1 MIYQAISDLL
11 QYAQLHLGLQDEDKT
26 YVANILMNKFALN
39 DLKPCWTNE
48 KRIGGLDCPD
58 SVLAP
63 LVEYAKSEGLIE
75 EGEEEFFTS
84 ELLDIL
90 SPRPTK
96 VIEEFRNTVSED
108 PEAAFDK
115 LYDLGVKNDYVKLSA
130 IRKNVEWLFK
140 GEKNEIE
147 ITINLSKPEK
157 NNKTVAKMRN
167 VSAGYPKCMLCREN
181 LGYVGQGRT
190 RRNMRTVPIT
200 LNGEKWF
207 WQFSP
212 YAYFYQHGIA
222 INEQHTPMTVNNAT
236 LRKVLDF
243 VDIAPQYCLGSNA
256 ALPIVGG
263 SILGHEHFQGG
274 KWNFPMF
281 KSLDKWVLNCP
292 VEGVDASVIDW
303 YNSVV
308 LLSGEDKEAVAKAGE
323 RILERWLT
331 YSDPSVDILAKT
343 DAQHNT
349 LAPIARK
356 KDGKYFL
363 YLQLRNNRCNDEHP
377 DGIFH
382 AHKEYHNI
390 KSESIGLIEAMGR
403 FILPGRLNR
412 QLKEVEKFLT
422 GENTEI
428 REDMEIHADMIKNL
442 TAKYGTKL
450 SKEEARSVV
459 VGYVENVCENILYNT
474 AVFKQDD
481 KGMSAFI
488 RFLKACGYT
497 VRN

>member
-11 QYAQLHLGLQDEDKT
+11 EYAKLHLGLREEDT
-26 YVANILMNKFALN
+26 VYASNVLMEKLRLN
-39 DLKPCWTNE
+39 DIKPCWTNT
-48 KRIGGLDCPD
+48 KRIAALECPD
-58 SVLAP
+58 EVIAPILA
-63 LVEYAKSEGLIE
+63 YAKENGVIE
-75 EGEEEFFTS
+75 EGEEEFFS
-84 ELLDIL
+84 SDLLDVL
-90 SPRPTK
+90 SPRPSQ
-96 VIEEFRNTVSED
+96 VIDQFNELKETD
-108 PEAAFDK
+108 PEQAFDK
-115 LYDLGVKNDYVKLSA
+115 LFDLGVKNDYVKLSA
-130 IRKNVEWLFK
+130 IRKNREWLA
-140 GEKNEIE
+140 EKTKHKIE

-157 NNKTVAKMRN
+157 NNKTVAKMKN

-200 LNGEKWF
+200 LAGEKWF

-222 INEQHTPMTVNNAT
+222 INDKHTPMTVNPAT
-236 LRKVLDF
+236 IRKVLDF

-274 KWNFPMF
+274 KWEFPMF
-281 KSLDKWVLNCP
+281 KCGAKFELVCP
-292 VEGVDASVIDW
+292 VDGVDACVLDW

-308 LLSGEDKEAVAKAGE
+308 LLEGENKEQVVQAGE
-323 RILERWLT
+323 KILNTWLN
-331 YSDPSVDILAKT
+331 YSDSSVGILAKT
-343 DAQHNT
+343 AAQHNT
-349 LAPIARK
+349 LAPIAKK
-356 KDGKYFL
+356 KDGKYVL
-363 YLQLRNNRCNDEHP
+363 YLQLRNNRCNEEHP

-428 REDMEIHADMIKNL
+428 SEDMQIHTAMIESMLEQYGNRL
-442 TAKYGTKL
+442 SAKDAHEK
-450 SKEEARSVV
+450 VV
-459 VGYVENVCENILYNT
+459 SYVENVCENILYNT
-474 AVFKQDD
+474 AVFKQDEQ
-481 KGMSAFI
+481 GVSAFK

-497 VRN
+497 VK

>member
-11 QYAQLHLGLQDEDKT
+11 TYAKLHLSLPEEDT
-26 YVANILMNKFALN
+26 VYAANVLKDKFQLS
-39 DLKPCWTNE
+39 DFKPCWTNE
-48 KRIGGLDCPD
+48 KRISALDCPD
-58 SVLAP
+58 TVLAP
-63 LVEYAKSEGLIE
+63 LVAYALENGVIE

-84 ELLDIL
+84 DLLDTL
-90 SPRPTK
+90 SPRPSETIAK
-96 VIEEFRNTVSED
+96 FRESYFESEEK
-108 PEAAFDK
+108 AFDE

-130 IRKNVEWLFK
+130 IRKNLEWNA
-140 GEKNEIE
+140 KNTRLPIE
-147 ITINLSKPEK
+147 VTVNLSKPEK
-157 NNKTVAKMRN
+157 NNKQVAKMRN
-167 VSAGYPKCMLCREN
+167 VSAGYPKCMLCKEN

-200 LNGEKWF
+200 LAGEKWF

-222 INEQHTPMTVNNAT
+222 INECHTPMTVNDKT
-236 LRKVLDF
+236 LQKVLDF

-274 KWNFPMF
+274 KWEFPMF
-281 KSLDKWVLNCP
+281 KVGTKFALSCP
-292 VEGVDASVIDW
+292 VEGVEASVIDW

-308 LLSGEDKEAVAKAGE
+308 LLVGEDKAAVVSAGE
-323 RILERWLT
+323 KILNAWLSYT
-331 YSDPSVDILAKT
+331 DSSVEIFAKT

-356 KDGKYFL
+356 IDGRYYL
-363 YLQLRNNRCNDEHP
+363 YLQLRNNRCNEEHP

-403 FILPGRLNR
+403 FILPGRLDY
-412 QLKEVEKFLT
+412 QLKEIEKFLT
-422 GENTEI
+422 GENTEVA
-428 REDMEIHADMIKNL
+428 ENMQIHADAIAML
-442 TAKYGTKL
+442 VEKYGTNNTAKKAHETVL
-450 SKEEARSVV
+450 A
-459 VGYVENVCENILYNT
+459 YVEEVCENILENT
-474 AVFKQDD
+474 AVFKADE
-481 KGMSAFI
+481 KGTTAFK
-488 RFLKACGYT
+488 RFLRSAGY
-497 VRN
+497 RAK